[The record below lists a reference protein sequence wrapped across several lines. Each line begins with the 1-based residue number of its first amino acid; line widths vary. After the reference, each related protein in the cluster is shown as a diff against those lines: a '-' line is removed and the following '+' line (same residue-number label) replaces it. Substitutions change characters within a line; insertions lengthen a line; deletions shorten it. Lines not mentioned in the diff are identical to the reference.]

1 MPNMHNV
8 LSLYI
13 YIMYLH
19 NLKKIII
26 LREVNLKMKKL
37 KRVKLWLTICLALGI
52 MLMPRNQMKA
62 EAANIIATVNGTVS
76 SKTTSDLLYL
86 STKDGMMEIK
96 IDKNTE
102 ASGIKVLLPN
112 KSIYV
117 SVAYGNDGYL
127 HAAKI
132 FTDEPT
138 GPVSV
143 DTAHTVTVSGTINA
157 KSTDKLLYFNATNSG
172 EMQIK
177 LDDTT
182 KINAGAVLVLNKTYS
197 ITCAR
202 GSDAFL
208 HAVSI
213 DDPAGTA
220 TTSGAGYSPIPSA
233 AVTAQT
239 TVFTGTVGSNT
250 TENLLYF
257 MTSGGEMQ
265 IVIDAN
271 TDSRFGMVLTP
282 GRQLTLTAYRGS
294 DAFMHAA
301 VILGTKTASQAV
313 QIDTS
318 APMTVTGSVSSKST
332 EDLLYLNTAQG
343 EMQLK
348 LDAVYNVSNCKVLI
362 SGKQITVTCGRGADA
377 YLHALT
383 IKGN

>member
-1 MPNMHNV
+1 
-8 LSLYI
+8 
-13 YIMYLH
+13 
-19 NLKKIII
+19 
-26 LREVNLKMKKL
+26 MKKL
-37 KRVKLWLTICLALGI
+37 KSVKLWLTICLALGI
-52 MLMPRNQMKA
+52 MLMPKNQMKA
-62 EAANIIATVNGTVS
+62 EAADIIATVQGTVS
-76 SKTTSDLLYL
+76 SKTNGDILFL

-96 IDKNTE
+96 LDSNTE
-102 ASGIKVLLPN
+102 VSGIKVLLPN
-112 KSIYV
+112 KSLYV
-117 SVAYGNDGYL
+117 SVTYGNDGYL

-132 FTDEPT
+132 FTNEPT
-138 GPVSV
+138 GPVTV
-143 DTAHTVTVSGTINA
+143 DTAHTLSVSGTINA
-157 KSTDKLLYFNATNSG
+157 KSTNELLYFNTTGG

-182 KINAGAVLVLNKTYS
+182 KISPVAVLVLNRTYN

-202 GSDAFL
+202 GSDAYL

-213 DDPAGTA
+213 DDPNANKTI
-220 TTSGAGYSPIPSA
+220 TTTGAANSPMPAA

-239 TVFTGTVGSNT
+239 SVFTGTVGNNT

-294 DAFMHAA
+294 DAYMHAA
-301 VILGTKTASQAV
+301 IIMGVKTASQTV
-313 QIDTS
+313 QVDSS
-318 APMTVTGSVSSKST
+318 APMTVTGTVSSKST

-348 LDAVYNVSNCKVLI
+348 LDAVYNVSNCKVLT

>member
-1 MPNMHNV
+1 
-8 LSLYI
+8 
-13 YIMYLH
+13 
-19 NLKKIII
+19 
-26 LREVNLKMKKL
+26 MKKL
-37 KRVKLWLTICLALGI
+37 KSVKLWLTICLALGI

-62 EAANIIATVNGTVS
+62 EAADIVATVKGTVS
-76 SKTTSDLLYL
+76 SKTTADLLYL

-96 IDKNTE
+96 LDSNTE
-102 ASGIKVLLPN
+102 ASGITVLLPN
-112 KSIYV
+112 KSVYV
-117 SVAYGNDGYL
+117 SVTYGNDGYL
-127 HAAKI
+127 HAAKL
-132 FTDEPT
+132 FTDEPV
-138 GPVSV
+138 GPVTV

-202 GSDAFL
+202 GSDAYL

-213 DDPAGTA
+213 DDPAGVTTA
-220 TTSGAGYSPIPSA
+220 SGTAYSPIPAS

-257 MTSGGEMQ
+257 MTSNGEMQ

-294 DAFMHAA
+294 DAYMHAA
-301 VILGTKTASQAV
+301 VILGVKTASQAV
-313 QIDTS
+313 QVDTS

-348 LDAVYNVSNCKVLI
+348 LDSVYNVSNCKVLI

-377 YLHALT
+377 YLHVLT
-383 IKGN
+383 IKGY